1 MKVEISGVRVPITE
15 QIDSFVKKKIK
26 KIERYFKD
34 IIFCHLILKNEKDR
48 YEAEINLHI
57 KGMTINGKEAT
68 SDLYASIER
77 AIDKVTR
84 QSKKY
89 KEKKKNHK
97 FTWHKGKVQ
106 TVSGEESK
114 ETPELEPPP
123 VIEITRELAKPM
135 GVDEAALQLR
145 LSKNDF
151 FIFLNAETNQVN
163 VIYKKE
169 NGTFVLVQPE

>member
-1 MKVEISGVRVPITE
+1 MRVEISGIRVPITE
-15 QIDSFVKKKIK
+15 EIDSFVQKKIK
-26 KIERYFKD
+26 KLEKYFKD
-34 IIFCHLILKNEKDR
+34 IISCHLVLKNEKDR

-68 SDLYASIER
+68 DDLHASIEG
-77 AIDKVTR
+77 AINKVAR

-97 FTWHKGKVQ
+97 LTWHR
-106 TVSGEESK
+106 GEIQIEVERSTETLES
-114 ETPELEPPP
+114 EPLP
-123 VIEITRELAKPM
+123 VIEVTRELAKPM

-145 LSKNDF
+145 LSKNNF
-151 FIFLNAETNQVN
+151 FVFLNAETNQVN

-169 NGTFVLVQPE
+169 NGTFGLIQPE